1 MGRETGQSW
10 ILSFPVEA
18 ALSSDAEQLRTAQD
32 RACPFTSMAIPSL
45 FVYVS
50 LSSFADQFLEQ

>member
-1 MGRETGQSW
+1 MSEFGF

-32 RACPFTSMAIPSL
+32 RACPFTSVAIPSL

-50 LSSFADQFLEQ
+50 LSSFADQFL